1 MAQRLEGK
9 QVAEA
14 ITQRVREKSE
24 ALRKRGVAPTL
35 AIVRAG
41 ENPSDLSYERG
52 AMKRA
57 EKAGIEVK
65 RFLFEETVSQE
76 TLLAE
81 IDKINRDNGIHGA
94 LIFRPLPQQIDDGSC
109 PGGAAASK
117 RCGRHYG
124 RFPCGNFYRK
134 RKRLRALY
142 GKSMYGNPGSLSDP
156 AEGKTGGS
164 IGTKPRYRKAGFYD
178 GPGKKRD
185 GYYLPQPDRR

>member
-57 EKAGIEVK
+57 EKAG
-65 RFLFEETVSQE
+65 RFL
-76 TLLAE
+76 
-81 IDKINRDNGIHGA
+81 
-94 LIFRPLPQQIDDGSC
+94 
-109 PGGAAASK
+109 
-117 RCGRHYG
+117 
-124 RFPCGNFYRK
+124 RK
-134 RKRLRALY
+134 STK
-142 GKSMYGNPGSLSDP
+142 
-156 AEGKTGGS
+156 S
-164 IGTKPRYRKAGFYD
+164 IGTTAFTAR
-178 GPGKKRD
+178 
-185 GYYLPQPDRR
+185 